1 MSDTTYTYVSIVA
14 CLILTGVIVGS
25 SYGKGSTFIEW
36 AYNIGD
42 QPIYR
47 FLFLLLILLSVR
59 YSFSF
64 GLLLA
69 LLFMMINSLVPML
82 TNLDETFVFGSPVTD
97 CGVYN
102 KKSVKEVGT
111 PFYPLNNVGYKDFI
125 SNPVSHHQ

>member
-1 MSDTTYTYVSIVA
+1 MSYTHKYASIIA
-14 CLILTGVIVGS
+14 CLILTTIIVGA

-47 FLFLLLILLSVR
+47 FLFLLLILLSVH

-64 GLLLA
+64 ALLLA

-102 KKSVKEVGT
+102 KKSVEEVGT
-111 PFYPLNNVGYKDFI
+111 PFYPINNTGYNRFVNNRI
-125 SNPVSHHQ
+125 